1 MHRPLATEHAPYF
14 EKYIALVPEGDVLA
28 VLQGQLTETLAFLR
42 SIPEPEGNR
51 RHPPFTWSIK
61 EVVGH
66 LTDTERIF
74 GYRALRFARGDATPL
89 PGFDENAY
97 VRAAEFDR
105 RALGDLVD
113 EFEALRRSHLCLLR
127 NLPEEA
133 WSRAGRA
140 NDNGVSVRALAYI
153 IAGHTR
159 HHMAIVR
166 QRLSGMSR

>member
-1 MHRPLATEHAPYF
+1 MHRPLATEYAPYF
-14 EKYIALVPEGDVLA
+14 EKYIALVPEDDILA
-28 VLQGQLTETLAFLR
+28 VLEGQLAETLALLR
-42 SIPEPEGNR
+42 PVPEEEGSH

-105 RALGDLVD
+105 VPLRQLVG
-113 EFEALRRSHLCLLR
+113 EFEALRRSHLGLFR
-127 NLPEEA
+127 SLPEAA
-133 WSRAGRA
+133 WARAGRA
-140 NDNGVSVRALAYI
+140 NDNEVSVRAVAYI

-159 HHMAIVR
+159 HHAAILR
-166 QRLSGMSR
+166 RRLYGG